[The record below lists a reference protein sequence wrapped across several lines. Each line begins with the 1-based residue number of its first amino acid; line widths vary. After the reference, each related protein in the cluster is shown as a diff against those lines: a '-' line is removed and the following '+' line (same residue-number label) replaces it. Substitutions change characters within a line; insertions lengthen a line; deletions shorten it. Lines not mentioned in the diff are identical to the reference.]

1 MQSGCEIC
9 GGPHLYE
16 QCTAANMYGNMPV
29 NQAQVQAVGNFQRPY
44 QNPFSNTYNPGWR
57 NHPNFSWRNNQGQQS
72 QFQGPY
78 QQHMPQQPMNQ
89 ASSSHQPR
97 PQDQP
102 EKPNELQAALP
113 QGNLPSN
120 TVVNPK
126 ENCQAI
132 SLRNG
137 KQVEQPSVQNSVVQN
152 EELGEKSD
160 NKANGVTEDHQ
171 GSNKCPPVVDSQPV
185 QLHINIPFAEALEQ
199 MPSYVKFM
207 KEILSKKRKMEEY
220 EMVALTEECSAIL
233 QRKLPQKLRDP
244 GSFTIPC
251 IIGKFE
257 YRSVKHPRG
266 IIEDVLV
273 KVDKFIFP
281 ADFIVLDMEEDMDVP
296 IILGRPFLATG
307 QALIDVQ
314 KGELTLRVQ
323 GEEVV
328 FNVFKA
334 LKFANVNDNCFRVD
348 LVEKAVVEIN
358 LTKDSL
364 QKSLT
369 IGDIDAE
376 LDSEVQEFGHKV
388 SKNGIEVD
396 RAKIATIENLP
407 PPVSVKG
414 VRSFLGHAGFYRR
427 FIKDFS
433 RISKPLSALLMNGVP
448 FEFDEKCLEAFRILK
463 QKLVSAPIVISPDW
477 DQPFE
482 LMCDAS
488 DFAVGAVLG
497 QRVDKVNSPP
507 NFGGLFIMP
516 AEH

>member
-1 MQSGCEIC
+1 MNFLELCATFKFNGVSDDAIRLRLFPFSLRDRAKSWLISLQANSINTWEELAQKFLSKFFPPTKAAKLRGEINNFYQNEGESLYDAWERFKDLLRKCPHHGIEKWMLVHNFYNGLCGTTRTIIDAVAGGAFMSKGADERKVAGVHELDDITPLTAQVASLTKQLQQNKISAQVQAIQMQSGCELC

-44 QNPFSNTYNPGWR
+44 QNPFANTYNHGWR

-78 QQHMPQQPMNQ
+78 QQNMSQQPMNQ

-113 QGNLPSN
+113 QGNFPSN

-137 KQVEQPSVQNSVVQN
+137 KQVEQPSVQKSVVQN
-152 EELGEKSD
+152 EELSEKSD
-160 NKANGVTEDHQ
+160 TKANGVTEDHQ
-171 GSNKCPPVVDSQPV
+171 GSNKCPPFVDSQPL
-185 QLHINIPFAEALEQ
+185 QALEQ

-220 EMVALTEECSAIL
+220 ETVAVTEERLGLGEARPTTVTL
-233 QRKLPQKLRDP
+233 QLAD
-244 GSFTIPC
+244 
-251 IIGKFE
+251 
-257 YRSVKHPRG
+257 RS
-266 IIEDVLV
+266 
-273 KVDKFIFP
+273 
-281 ADFIVLDMEEDMDVP
+281 EDMDVP

-323 GEEVV
+323 DEEVV

-334 LKFANVNDNCFRVD
+334 LKFANVNDSCFKVD
-348 LVEKAVVEIN
+348 IVEKAVAEIH
-358 LTKDSL
+358 LTEDSL

-369 IGDIDAE
+369 IGDISFMTA
-376 LDSEVQEFGHKV
+376 S
-388 SKNGIEVD
+388 SKE
-396 RAKIATIENLP
+396 P
-407 PPVSVKG
+407 
-414 VRSFLGHAGFYRR
+414 
-427 FIKDFS
+427 
-433 RISKPLSALLMNGVP
+433 
-448 FEFDEKCLEAFRILK
+448 
-463 QKLVSAPIVISPDW
+463 
-477 DQPFE
+477 
-482 LMCDAS
+482 
-488 DFAVGAVLG
+488 
-497 QRVDKVNSPP
+497 
-507 NFGGLFIMP
+507 
-516 AEH
+516 